1 MAVSVNRFKNRVIS
15 TIRRERSRGLR
26 AKDIDRKIA
35 LGVLLWAVGAVAEA
49 DGKFLAEEEKEI
61 KKVLLSYLAI
71 SEEDYPIILTAI
83 RQAAMEKI
91 DFYKF
96 AQEIGKILSYDSRLS
111 LIEDLFRVAC
121 ADRELA
127 DTELAV
133 IKKVAALFKIANNDF
148 SDAMTDVKREFGL

>member
-1 MAVSVNRFKNRVIS
+1 MLSVDQFKNRVIS
-15 TIRRERSRGLR
+15 TIHRERSKELR
-26 AKDIDRKIA
+26 AKDVDRKIA
-35 LGVLLWAVGAVAEA
+35 LGVLLWALGAVAEA

-71 SEEDYPIILTAI
+71 SEEDFPIILTAI

-96 AQEIGKILSYDSRLS
+96 AQEIGKLLSSDSRLS
-111 LIEDLFRVAC
+111 LIKDLFRVAC
-121 ADRELA
+121 ADKELA

-133 IKKVAALFKIANNDF
+133 IKKVAALFKIPNNDF
-148 SDAMTDVKREFGL
+148 LNAMADAKREFGI